1 MMKSSSLKRMA
12 EPSALAPSVL
22 HVNLLVHQSFF
33 LNVTLAV
40 GLVSININE
49 YGSLVQ

>member
-1 MMKSSSLKRMA
+1 MKLISLKR
-12 EPSALAPSVL
+12 SAV
-22 HVNLLVHQSFF
+22 HVDLLVHQSFF

-40 GLVSININE
+40 GLVSINMNE